1 MAFQIDFRAHLAERK
16 KKHSALY
23 HALRERI
30 ASGTSAMGE
39 ILPSTRELAASY
51 GLSRGTVTLVYDML
65 AADGYIELN
74 ERRSATVSYQGPRS
88 GNSERRSLPLSE
100 WSRRLIPQVLSDS
113 TSLPHF
119 LPGMTDRRIFPER
132 GWNRSML
139 KTLRS
144 TDTVSLHPAGHWEL
158 RDRIAAHL
166 RHHRNI
172 HASAENTVIVN
183 GSTQAIA
190 LLCHLLLNKG
200 DTGILEDPGFGGTK
214 SAILATGARALHI
227 PVDDQGIDT
236 SLLKRSGKRARLA
249 FVTPTHQF
257 PTGVVLSS
265 ERRHR
270 LVEWAE
276 ANDSIIVEDDYD
288 SEFRRKIRPLEP
300 LRALAP
306 QSVVYVGTFSRTL
319 SLSLRLGYVTLPDA
333 LLDPFVRAKQV
344 FESHSSAWVEQGALA
359 RFMGGGHYE
368 HHLRRMT
375 RIYKQRHDA
384 LLNAFLKYMPHAFE
398 FTDSDAGLH
407 LFGRWQHGVHK
418 FRKFFRLCSEKSPV
432 FRNAGLYYDAGAPP
446 SAVFSFAHIAEQ
458 EAPIMVQRMAKHYRV
473 VVSEE
478 ASYRPDRE

>member
-30 ASGTSAMGE
+30 ASGTSAVGE
-39 ILPSTRELAASY
+39 LLPSTRELAASY
-51 GLSRGTVTLVYDML
+51 GLSRGTVTLVYEML

-100 WSRRLIPQVLSDS
+100 WAGRLMPQSLSDS

-119 LPGMTDRRIFPER
+119 LPGLTDRRIFPER
-132 GWNRSML
+132 EWNRSML
-139 KTLRS
+139 KALRS
-144 TDTVSLHPAGHWEL
+144 TDSVSLHPAGHGDL
-158 RDRIAAHL
+158 RERIAAHL

-172 HASAENTVIVN
+172 QATAENTVIVN
-183 GSTQAIA
+183 GSTQAIT

-214 SAILATGARALHI
+214 SAILATGARVFRI
-227 PVDDQGIDT
+227 PVDDQGINT

-265 ERRHR
+265 ERRQR

-276 ANDSIIVEDDYD
+276 ANGSIIVEDDYD

-300 LRALAP
+300 LRGLAP

-319 SLSLRLGYVTLPDA
+319 SLSLRLGYVTLPNA
-333 LLDPFVRAKQV
+333 LVDPFLRAKQI
-344 FESHSSAWVEQGALA
+344 FESHSSAWVEQRALA
-359 RFMGGGHYE
+359 EFMGAGHYE
-368 HHLRRMT
+368 RHLRRMT
-375 RIYKQRHDA
+375 RIYRQRHDA
-384 LLNAFLKYMPHAFE
+384 LLHAFRKHMPRAFE

-407 LFGRWQHGVHK
+407 LFGRWQHGVDK
-418 FRKFFRLCSEKSPV
+418 FRRFFRLCSENGPV
-432 FRNAGLYYDAGAPP
+432 FRDAGLYYDTGGLP

-458 EAPIMVQRMAKHYRV
+458 ESPGIVSRMAKHYRAAIN
-473 VVSEE
+473 EE
-478 ASYRPDRE
+478 ASYRPDIE